1 MNDEEKS
8 MKRLKKQVKAA
19 RFSHILAMIKC
30 LRSEIGY
37 LTSKSH
43 LFDLMVNYDGRIE
56 RHSMEHFTEEF
67 ANKYA
72 TELNKF
78 ALQRKSGPPLF
89 YWVEPISK
97 RLAAVKEQLTKYE

>member
-1 MNDEEKS
+1 MTDEEKS
-8 MKRLKKQVKAA
+8 MKRLKRQVEAA
-19 RFSHILAMIKC
+19 RASNIKAMIKY
-30 LRSEIGY
+30 LKREIEY

-67 ANKYA
+67 ANEYA

-78 ALQRKSGPPLF
+78 ALQRKSGAPLF

-97 RLAAVKEQLTKYE
+97 RLAAVKEQLTRYE

>member
-8 MKRLKKQVKAA
+8 MRRLKKQIEAA
-19 RFSHILAMIKC
+19 RAGCIKAMIKS
-30 LRSEIGY
+30 LKSEIEY

-67 ANKYA
+67 ANEYA
-72 TELNKF
+72 AELNKF
-78 ALQRKSGPPLF
+78 ALQRKSGAPLF